1 MQSPFLTTKELAA
14 RWHCTGWTVSTRYR
28 ALGLKPLKFG
38 KSLLFPLN
46 QVEEVERHLGGVV
59 DVKSREVA

>member
-38 KSLLFPLN
+38 EGDGHLQYYLYNWRCPTVTPNNVGLVLL
-46 QVEEVERHLGGVV
+46 
-59 DVKSREVA
+59 